1 MCIGSILKLNKLSS
15 KFIFLKIPFFIL
27 AIAFL
32 QSSLFAQTESATST
46 HIYKALKKLNVLG
59 SVLYIAAH
67 PDDENTSV
75 LSYMAQGELVR
86 AAYLSLTR
94 GDGGQ
99 NLLGNEKGALL
110 GVLRTQEL
118 LSARRIDGAQQFFS
132 RAIDFGYSKTPDET
146 LKNWDRE
153 QILGDIV
160 KVIRLFKPDVI
171 MTRFSE
177 SHGGHGHHL
186 VSAILS
192 KEAFFAAAD
201 PNRYPEQ
208 LDDLEIWQVKRILW
222 NTWSPGS
229 NAISLDVGQFDPHL
243 GKSYQEFAAASR
255 TMHKSQGFGVSPE
268 RGEDLV
274 WFDLTAGDVAN
285 SSLFDGIDVSWKR
298 IENSKKIQ
306 DQINIATNTFNP
318 DHPADIVPA
327 LVNLYKILDQHNDNQ
342 WIKIKKD
349 DVKELIRMCSGL
361 WMESIVWESGISPG
375 KSIDVRSMAL
385 NRSNLSILLEKIE
398 TTYHEDE
405 KSLSKDLIINKPFSF
420 KQSIKIPDNTP
431 FSQPFW
437 LEKPNDGKMFSYSDE
452 SLICMTES
460 PPALVTKF
468 LLKISGITLSYTIPV
483 RNRWNDATRG
493 EQFRPFIIRPRISI
507 AIDKPTYV
515 FAGSKLHNIDVRV
528 KTTVKNISGELKL
541 ELPEGWEIQPNSVSF
556 NLEEAGDQIL
566 KRFQV
571 KPGSQA
577 KSGDARLLATTK
589 DGKSYRN
596 EIIEIAY
603 DHIPLQT
610 VLQPAKTHLVNL
622 DIRVLP
628 GRIGYIMG
636 SGDEIPEALT
646 QLGYEVVMLSDQDLE
661 QKDLSVYDAII
672 CGVRAFNTR
681 EELVRLQKRL
691 ITYVE
696 NGGTWIVQHNTRFG
710 YEVEQIGP
718 YPFSTTGRDRISDE
732 NAPLKILVPDH
743 QIFNYPNK
751 ITQADFKNWVQERG
765 LYFADNWEGKLYPL
779 LAGNDKGESSK
790 SGGLLYARYGKGVFI
805 FTAYSWFRQLP
816 AGVPGAYRLF
826 VNMISARGEP

>member
-1 MCIGSILKLNKLSS
+1 MLTNIIMRQRLYKLNYL
-15 KFIFLKIPFFIL
+15 FIL
-27 AIAFL
+27 LLFG
-32 QSSLFAQTESATST
+32 STSLFAQNQPATT
-46 HIYKALKKLNVLG
+46 TNIYKALKKINVLG

-75 LSYMAQGELVR
+75 LSYMAQGKLVR

-110 GVLRTQEL
+110 GIIRTQEL
-118 LSARRIDGAQQFFS
+118 LSARRVDGAEQFFS

-146 LKNWDRE
+146 LQNWDRE
-153 QILGDIV
+153 KILGDIV
-160 KVIRLFKPDVI
+160 KVIRLFKPDII

-177 SHGGHGHHL
+177 SQGGHGHHL
-186 VSAILS
+186 VSAILA

-208 LDDLEIWQVKRILW
+208 LDELETWQAKRIFW

-229 NAISLDVGQFDPHL
+229 DAISLDVGKFDPHL

-274 WFDLTAGDVAN
+274 WFNLTAGDVAN
-285 SSLFDGIDVSWKR
+285 SDLFSGVDISWQR
-298 IENSKKIQ
+298 VENSNNIQ
-306 DQINIATNTFNP
+306 EDINSITNAFNP

-327 LVNLYKILDQHNDNQ
+327 LVDLYKILDQHSDNQ
-342 WIKIKKD
+342 WINIKKD
-349 DVKELIRMCSGL
+349 DVKELIRLCSGL
-361 WMESIVWESGISPG
+361 WMESTVDESGVSPG
-375 KSIDVRSMAL
+375 MSIDVQSLVL
-385 NRSNLSILLEKIE
+385 NRSNVPILLERIE
-398 TTYHEDE
+398 TTYHESE
-405 KSLSKDLIINKPFSF
+405 KSISKDLINNKPFAF
-420 KQSIKIPDNTP
+420 KQSISIPANTA

-437 LEKPNDGKMFSYSDE
+437 LEKPNNGKMYSYSDE
-452 SLICMTES
+452 KLIYMAQS
-460 PPALVTKF
+460 PSALVTKF
-468 LLKISGITLSYTIPV
+468 SLKIYGSTLFYTIPV
-483 RNRWNDATRG
+483 RHRWNDATKG
-493 EQFRPFIIRPRISI
+493 EQFRPFIIRPSLSV

-515 FAGSKLHNIDVRV
+515 FAGSKLHNIDIRV
-528 KTTVKNISGELKL
+528 KTTGKNISGELKL
-541 ELPEGWEIQPNSVSF
+541 ELPEGWEVQPNSVSF
-556 NLEEAGDQIL
+556 NLRESGDQIL

-571 KPGSQA
+571 KPGSQV
-577 KSGDARLLATTK
+577 KSGDAKLIATTK
-589 DGKSYRN
+589 DGTTYRN

-622 DIRVLP
+622 DITVPP
-628 GRIGYIMG
+628 GRIGYIIG

-646 QLGYEVVMLSDQDLE
+646 QLGYEVVLLSDQDLE
-661 QKDLSVYDAII
+661 QKDLSVFDAII

-696 NGGTWIVQHNTRFG
+696 QGGTWIVQHNTRFG
-710 YEVEQIGP
+710 FEVGQIGP

-732 NAPLKILVPDH
+732 NASLKILVPDH
-743 QIFNYPNK
+743 QLFNYPNK
-751 ITQADFKNWVQERG
+751 ITQADFDNWVQERG
-765 LYFADNWEGKLYPL
+765 LYFADSWEGKLIPL
-779 LAGNDKGESSK
+779 LSGNDKGEPSK
-790 SGGLLYARYGKGVFI
+790 LGGLLYAPYGKGVFI

-826 VNMISARGEP
+826 VNMISAKGNP